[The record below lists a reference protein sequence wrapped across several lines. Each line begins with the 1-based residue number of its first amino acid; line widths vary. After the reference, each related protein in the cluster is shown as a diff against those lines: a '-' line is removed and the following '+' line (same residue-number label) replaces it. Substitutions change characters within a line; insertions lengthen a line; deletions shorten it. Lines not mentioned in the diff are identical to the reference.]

1 MRHLVGLL
9 ALVALVAIAIG
20 ALGLELPF
28 GRLGGGG
35 GTPTAA
41 RSGVRALGATTLLR
55 VGVGA
60 PAGGELAFLAV
71 EPSGNLVVTDR
82 ARKSV
87 LRFDAA
93 GHLLSEWGPRLGD
106 MTIVE
111 PAGVAVAGDSYYVL
125 DRGQPR
131 IFQLDANGRLQS
143 WFSLEGQGPYGLN
156 GLAVDPSSGNLFV
169 ADTGRNRIL
178 VYAPNGTFIRQFGR
192 RGTGLGELIQP
203 MSMAFL
209 PDGSLVVSDWE
220 NSRLERWDSTFDAT
234 DAWSIGYHA
243 FGVTADQDGRV
254 YAPDPE
260 RKRIGV
266 YSATG
271 DTLGEIGGPGG
282 TPLEVSPRQV
292 AIGPAQPKSLY
303 VLGGDG
309 IVRVDLDSVAAPAP
323 ASSDTDLLSPI
334 VLVLLLALPV
344 AALLLRRGR
353 SARGSVAAASD
364 GEVRLQAEDGAQGQH
379 QQPQANQE
387 AVVAHQAEREHES
400 ADQHHEPVRDRQTD
414 HRD

>member
-20 ALGLELPF
+20 MLGLELPF
-28 GRLGGGG
+28 GRSNGAQPG
-35 GTPTAA
+35 AA
-41 RSGVRALGATTLLR
+41 RSGVRALGATPLVR
-55 VGVGA
+55 VGNGA
-60 PAGGELAFLAV
+60 PAGGELAFLAL

-106 MTIVE
+106 QTIVE

-131 IFQLDANGRLQS
+131 IFQLDANGRLQN

-156 GLAVDPSSGNLFV
+156 GLAVDPAGNLYV

-192 RGTGLGELIQP
+192 RGTGLGEFVQP

-220 NSRLERWDSTFDAT
+220 NSRLERWDTSFDAT
-234 DAWSIGYHA
+234 DAWSIGYRA
-243 FGVTADQDGRV
+243 FGVAADQDGRI

-271 DTLGEIGGPGG
+271 DTLAEIGGPGG
-282 TPLEVSPRQV
+282 TPIEISPRQV
-292 AIGPAQPKSLY
+292 AIGPAQPTSLY

-309 IVRVDLDSVAAPAP
+309 IARVDLDTIAAPVG
-323 ASSDTDLLSPI
+323 ASSSDVDLLSPI
-334 VLVLLLALPV
+334 VLVLLLALPL

-353 SARGSVAAASD
+353 SARGSVAATSD
-364 GEVRLQAEDGAQGQH
+364 GEVGLQAEDRAQGQH

-387 AVVAHQAEREHES
+387 PVVAHQAEREQQS
-400 ADQHHEPVRDRQTD
+400 AHQHHEPVRDRQTG